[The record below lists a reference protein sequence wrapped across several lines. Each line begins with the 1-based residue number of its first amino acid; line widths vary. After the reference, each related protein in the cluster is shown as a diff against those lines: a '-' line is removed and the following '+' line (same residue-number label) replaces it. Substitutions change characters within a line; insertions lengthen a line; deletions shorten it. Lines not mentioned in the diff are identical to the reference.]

1 LDWQFK
7 TTFPVARFYG
17 KVSFFDVISI
27 TASCF
32 DLYNVRSITNVRIF
46 IYQACKDG
54 FFMTPQ
60 CTLNHSIRCSGIGL
74 HSGKKIQLVLHP
86 AKEDAGITFCRT
98 DLNVTIPAHADYV
111 TDTRLCTTVGVGDAH
126 VSTVEHLLSALSGL
140 GIDNVYIEVDGAE
153 IPIMDGS
160 AAPFVF
166 LIQCAG
172 IRQQSK
178 AKKVIRILSKIEVQE
193 GDKHCALYPSKNFKV
208 SYTLDYDHPLLRH
221 SKVSVDFKE
230 QAYAR
235 EVGRARTFGFLHEI
249 EALQKAGL
257 ALGGSLE
264 NAIVLDK
271 FRVIN
276 EGGLR
281 YHDEC
286 IRHKILDTVGDLSLA
301 GLAIYGAFEGTRTGH
316 ETNHHLV
323 KALLAQPEAWRIE
336 EMTGESVKT
345 VDQSV
350 EIEALKTQYA

>member
-1 LDWQFK
+1 
-7 TTFPVARFYG
+7 
-17 KVSFFDVISI
+17 
-27 TASCF
+27 
-32 DLYNVRSITNVRIF
+32 
-46 IYQACKDG
+46 
-54 FFMTPQ
+54 MTPQ

-111 TDTRLCTTVGVGDAH
+111 TDTRLCTTLGVGDAH
-126 VSTVEHLLSALSGL
+126 ISTVEHLLSALSGL
-140 GIDNVYIEVDGAE
+140 GIDNAYIEVDGAE

-172 IRQQSK
+172 VRTQSK
-178 AKKVIRILSKIEVQE
+178 PKKIIRILNKIEVEE
-193 GDKHCALYPSKNFKV
+193 GEKHCALYPSKNFKV
-208 SYTLDYDHPLLRH
+208 SYTLDYDHPLLRNCQ
-221 SKVSVDFKE
+221 VSIDFQQ

-281 YHDEC
+281 YQDEC
-286 IRHKILDTVGDLSLA
+286 VRHKILDTVGDLSLA
-301 GLAIYGAFEGTRTGH
+301 GLTICGAFEGTRTGH
-316 ETNHHLV
+316 ASNHHLV
-323 KALLAQPEAWRIE
+323 TALLANPEAWRIE
-336 EMTGESVKT
+336 EMIGEQAQAVVSNIEN
-345 VDQSV
+345 
-350 EIEALKTQYA
+350 EIFQPQTS